1 MIEFHF
7 FLGTYWFLMVVAYK
21 NNNLFRV
28 SSFLWGEVCCN
39 NMREWKNI
47 CNKIS
52 MTMLIIASLSSYEII
67 LFILHNGITNLIV
80 IYHTICNLIISIETI
95 SPVCICNAW
104 IDILMYIAE
113 KGKCFIELFFIFLWI
128 CSIVNHCG
136 LLSRGCIY
144 RM

>member
-67 LFILHNGITNLIV
+67 LFILHNGITNLIL
-80 IYHTICNLIISIETI
+80 IYHTICSLIISIQTI
-95 SPVCICNAW
+95 SLVCICNCVDW
-104 IDILMYIAE
+104 YFNVYCEKMQKFYRIIFHILMNM
-113 KGKCFIELFFIFLWI
+113 L
-128 CSIVNHCG
+128 N
-136 LLSRGCIY
+136 R
-144 RM
+144 